1 MLDFLNNNL
10 SSLLPLLVGLL
21 PLLGYLTSR
30 RKVAALTAAN
40 EALRKEA
47 ERAAAKQAARQ
58 AAAKV
63 AADTKAKAKAEAAA
77 ATVAIEEKAAMVEQ
91 VAAQKGKAKA
101 ASAYVKAMK
110 KGGTMLLILA
120 YLGYSTNEAH
130 AVDCAEGVSLKTGEV
145 IACDAECLPGD
156 ELDFL
161 VKRSIACEKEE
172 VEHKSVLRM
181 YQAEVSTLG
190 DQLALCDAQN
200 EDLQEDL
207 AALTVKV
214 AEPETAMS
222 TYILIGIGIFV
233 TGVALG
239 ATAVYQLER

>member
-1 MLDFLNNNL
+1 MLDFLKDNL
-10 SSLLPLLVGLL
+10 SSILPLLVGLL

-63 AADTKAKAKAEAAA
+63 AAEAKAKAKAEAAT
-77 ATVAIEEKAAMVEQ
+77 ATKAIEEKAAMVEQ
-91 VAAQKGKAKA
+91 VAVQKGKAKA

-120 YLGYSTNEAH
+120 YLGYSTSDAH
-130 AVDCAEGVSLKTGEV
+130 AVACKDGVSLKTGEV
-145 IACDAECLPGD
+145 IACDAECLPED

-161 VKRSIACEKEE
+161 VKRSIACEKLE
-172 VEHKSVLRM
+172 VEHKSVLRVH
-181 YQAEVSTLG
+181 QAEITKLG
-190 DQLALCDAQN
+190 DELALCDAQN
-200 EDLQEDL
+200 EALQEDL
-207 AALTVKV
+207 ARLTVMV
-214 AEPETAMS
+214 AEPESDVS
-222 TYILIGIGIFV
+222 TYFFIGLGIFAA
-233 TGVALG
+233 GLAIGG
-239 ATAVYQLER
+239 AAVYQLER

>member
-1 MLDFLNNNL
+1 MLDFLKAKL
-10 SSLLPLLVGLL
+10 GPLFSLLLAALPFVG
-21 PLLGYLTSR
+21 YFAMR
-30 RKVAALTAAN
+30 RKVVALSAAN
-40 EALRKEA
+40 ETLRKDA

-63 AADTKAKAKAEAAA
+63 AAETKARIAEEAKA
-77 ATVAIEEKAAMVEQ
+77 ATAAIEEKAAMVEQ
-91 VAAQKGKAKA
+91 VAAKQGKAKA

-120 YLGYSTNEAH
+120 YLGYSTSDARAEA
-130 AVDCAEGVSLKTGEV
+130 CLEGVSLKKGE
-145 IACDAECLPGD
+145 ALNCDAECLPEE

-161 VKRSIACEKEE
+161 VKRSLACEKME

-181 YQAEVSTLG
+181 YQAEVAKLG

-200 EDLQEDL
+200 EDLQDDL

-214 AEPETAMS
+214 AEPETSVS
-222 TYILIGIGIFV
+222 TYFLIGIGIFV

-239 ATAVYQLER
+239 GAAVYQFER

>member
-1 MLDFLNNNL
+1 MLD
-10 SSLLPLLVGLL
+10 LLKAKLGPLFALLLAALPFVG
-21 PLLGYLTSR
+21 YFVMR
-30 RKVAALTAAN
+30 KKVASLTAAN
-40 EALRKEA
+40 EALRKDA
-47 ERAAAKQAARQ
+47 ERAAAKQAAAK
-58 AAAKV
+58 AAAQR
-63 AADTKAKAKAEAAA
+63 AA
-77 ATVAIEEKAAMVEQ
+77 ATKALIAEEKKAAIAAIEEQAAMVEQ
-91 VAAQKGKAKA
+91 TAAKKGKAKA
-101 ASAYVKAMK
+101 ASDYVKTLK

-120 YLGYSTNEAH
+120 YLGYSTESVRAEACT
-130 AVDCAEGVSLKTGEV
+130 DGVTLKKGEV
-145 IACDAECLPGD
+145 IDCDAECLPEE

-161 VKRSIACEKEE
+161 VKRSIACEKAE

-181 YQAEVSTLG
+181 YQAEHTQLN

-207 AALTVKV
+207 AALTIKV
-214 AEPETAMS
+214 AEPETAVS

>member
-40 EALRKEA
+40 EALRKDA

-63 AADTKAKAKAEAAA
+63 AAEAKAKAKAEAEA

-91 VAAQKGKAKA
+91 VAAKKGKAKA

-130 AVDCAEGVSLKTGEV
+130 AADCEDGVSLKAGDV
-145 IACDAECLPGD
+145 IACDAECLPAD

-161 VKRSIACEKEE
+161 VKRSLLCEKLE
-172 VEHKSVLRM
+172 VEHKAVLLM
-181 YQAEVSTLG
+181 YQAEVTKLNDTL
-190 DQLALCDAQN
+190 AVCDAQN
-200 EDLQEDL
+200 EGLQEDL
-207 AALTVKV
+207 AKLTVTV
-214 AEPETAMS
+214 AEPETSTS
-222 TYILIGIGIFV
+222 TYLLIGIGIFV

-239 ATAVYQLER
+239 ATAVYQFER